1 MPNAA
6 PRILI
11 VDDHSDLADSVCEL
25 LALAGHSAA
34 AVYSTEA
41 AVGHC
46 SRCRPEVAIL
56 DYRIGA
62 GMNGVEL
69 LCALRQTMPDL
80 IGILMT
86 SDQDYDTAI
95 SSLRAGVLD
104 YVRKPAEPE
113 DILAAVEK
121 ALARAD
127 DLSRKGEELRKLG
140 EEAEAAALSRSFLL
154 SLGAEIREP
163 LSLIMGNAELLAAS
177 VKSGSGAAPD
187 FSAIATDIR
196 SGATALLDRVSLA
209 NDLCR
214 SGSFD
219 DGESERVAVLPLLR
233 DLARKLAPKALA
245 AGLRIDLA
253 DPEVAIYTWTSK
265 LHLRRMVHLFADSLL
280 SIAGPG
286 SVLRIAVETEG
297 CRSSLRL
304 SLPGSAESS
313 QTELAS
319 SFGVA
324 LALAHRLAI
333 ATSLRLDHAMGHELR
348 LFLPAAEP
356 S

>member
-1 MPNAA
+1 MALPV

-11 VDDHSDLADSVCEL
+11 VDDHADLADSVCEL
-25 LALAGHSAA
+25 LALSGHSAA
-34 AVYSTEA
+34 AVYNAEA
-41 AVGHC
+41 AIAHCQNGH
-46 SRCRPEVAIL
+46 PDVAIL

-62 GMNGVEL
+62 GMNGIEL
-69 LCALRQTMPDL
+69 LCALRQTLPDL

-86 SDQDYDTAI
+86 SDQDHDTAI

-104 YVRKPAEPE
+104 YVRKPAEPQ
-113 DILAAVEK
+113 DILSAVEK

-140 EEAEAAALSRSFLL
+140 EEAEAADLNRSFLL

-177 VKSGSGAAPD
+177 VEGRSGRPAD

-209 NDLCR
+209 KDLC
-214 SGSFD
+214 GAGFD
-219 DGESERVAVLPLLR
+219 DVESERVAVMPLLR
-233 DLARKLAPKALA
+233 DLVRKLAFKAPAVRIELA
-245 AGLRIDLA
+245 EPSAAAHAR
-253 DPEVAIYTWTSK
+253 TSK
-265 LHLRRMVHLFADSLL
+265 LHLRRMVHLFADGLL
-280 SIAGPG
+280 SIAVPG
-286 SVLRIAVETEG
+286 SALKITAETEG
-297 CRSSLRL
+297 GKTLLRMSLVGVA
-304 SLPGSAESS
+304 SPS
-313 QTELAS
+313 TELSS

-324 LALAHRLAI
+324 VALAHRLGI
-333 ATSLRLDHAMGHELR
+333 ATAIRLDPALGHELT
-348 LFLPAAEP
+348 LVLPAAEP

>member
-1 MPNAA
+1 MPNPG

-11 VDDHSDLADSVCEL
+11 VDDHADLADSVSEL

-34 AVYSTEA
+34 AVYSAEA
-41 AVGHC
+41 AIAKCGD
-46 SRCRPEVAIL
+46 CRPDVAVL
-56 DYRIGA
+56 DYRIGT
-62 GMNGVEL
+62 GLNGIEL

-86 SDQDYDTAI
+86 SDQDHDTAI

-113 DILAAVEK
+113 DILTAVEK

-140 EEAEAAALSRSFLL
+140 EEAEAAAINRSFLL

-177 VKSGSGAAPD
+177 AEGRNSAPANL
-187 FSAIATDIR
+187 SIIATDIR
-196 SGATALLDRVSLA
+196 SGATALLDRVA
-209 NDLCR
+209 MAKDLCR
-214 SGSFD
+214 TGSFD
-219 DGESERVAVLPLLR
+219 DIESEHVALLPLLH
-233 DLARKLAPKALA
+233 DLRRKLEHKAKA
-245 AGLRIDLA
+245 AEVEIDLVEPVIA
-253 DPEVAIYTWTSK
+253 PYTVTSK
-265 LHLRRMVHLFADSLL
+265 LHLRRVVHLFADSLL
-280 SIAGPG
+280 SIGEAG
-286 SVLRIAVETEG
+286 SVMKIEAETG
-297 CRSSLRL
+297 GGHTSVRM
-304 SLPGSAESS
+304 SLPASPASS
-313 QTELAS
+313 QNELAS

-324 LALAHRLAI
+324 LTLAHRLGL
-333 ATSLRLDHAMGHELR
+333 ATGVRLDHSRGHELT
-348 LFLPAAEP
+348 LILPAAQP